1 MVSISKKELTEMV
14 NKGAKKEEIA
24 AKYSLTTAATG
35 RLLKEA
41 GLKLKK
47 THKPTFK
54 LVDDTANTPT
64 SETIVNA

>member
-1 MVSISKKELTEMV
+1 MVNISKKELTEMV

-24 AKYSLTTAATG
+24 AKYNLTTAATG

-47 THKPTFK
+47 THKPTFT
-54 LVDDTANTPT
+54 LVDDTVT
-64 SETIVNA
+64 STQVAVN